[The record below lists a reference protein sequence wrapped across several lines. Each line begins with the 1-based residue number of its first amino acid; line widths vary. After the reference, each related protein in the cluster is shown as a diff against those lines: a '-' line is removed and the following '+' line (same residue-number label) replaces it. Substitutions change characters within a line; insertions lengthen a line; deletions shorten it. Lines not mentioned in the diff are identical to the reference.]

1 MPKKQK
7 TVDINAEKLYYS
19 GMVSANGTDPSEL
32 LDDIDR
38 KIIAALQK
46 DGREAFAQI
55 AERLNVS
62 PGMIRTRYNRLV
74 EMGVLRVVAITNP
87 LRMGFTTMALI
98 GIKAEGGKLM
108 EVASRVAELDEVIY
122 LIVVS
127 GAFDIIAEVVCQD
140 QDDLLKFLTGK
151 LYQID
156 GIRETESFMHLKIM
170 KEVYF

>member
-1 MPKKQK
+1 
-7 TVDINAEKLYYS
+7 
-19 GMVSANGTDPSEL
+19 MVNTNNTIPDSD

-38 KIIAALQK
+38 QIIAALQQ

-74 EMGVLRVVAITNP
+74 ELGILRVVAITNP
-87 LRMGFTTMALI
+87 LRMGFNTMALI
-98 GIKAEGGKLM
+98 GIKAEGDKLM
-108 EVASRVAELDEVIY
+108 EVASQIAALDEVIY

-127 GAFDIIAEVVCQD
+127 GAYDIIAEVVCRD
-140 QDDLLKFLTGK
+140 QDALLHFLTER
-151 LYQID
+151 LYKID
-156 GIRETESFMHLKIM
+156 GVRESESFMHLKIM